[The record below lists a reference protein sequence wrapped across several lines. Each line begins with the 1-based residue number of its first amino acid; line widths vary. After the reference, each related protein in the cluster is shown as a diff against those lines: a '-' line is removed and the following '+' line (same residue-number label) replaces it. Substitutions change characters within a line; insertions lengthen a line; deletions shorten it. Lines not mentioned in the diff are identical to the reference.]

1 MRSWMLIGRSSI
13 VAVQKY
19 KCSQTINHIRNKSFC
34 LHNICVCV
42 LCICILYIH
51 THACNILKIF
61 AYIQMHAC
69 VCVCVYGVYVLCIY
83 KIHTRTVY
91 LENICMY
98 IFILYTNIYTCMCV
112 CIYIYI
118 INIHR
123 THTYIYYVNKSFISD
138 TINNL
143 TALINS
149 QYSNSYD
156 EKHLFNFCI
165 S

>member
-1 MRSWMLIGRSSI
+1 M
-13 VAVQKY
+13 
-19 KCSQTINHIRNKSFC
+19 
-34 LHNICVCV
+34 
-42 LCICILYIH
+42 
-51 THACNILKIF
+51 
-61 AYIQMHAC
+61 
-69 VCVCVYGVYVLCIY
+69 CVYGVYVYINT
-83 KIHTRTVY
+83 HTYSIY

-118 INIHR
+118 NIHS
-123 THTYIYYVNKSFISD
+123 THIYYVNKSFISD

-143 TALINS
+143 PALINS